1 MNTLDFKLLRK
12 LFQIITK
19 KQLYLKYIYLYIKC
33 LNFIDLILLLK
44 IKDIKMTYTSI
55 LYIISHFVFLMITK
69 QKRHELLLE

>member
-44 IKDIKMTYTSI
+44 IKDIKND
-55 LYIISHFVFLMITK
+55 LYIYTVYYFTLCFLNDNKAEKT
-69 QKRHELLLE
+69 